1 MWWKDGVKETMNK
14 YNDELLE
21 AVSEIAGLIYYQTD
35 LKEQERW
42 SQKMM
47 DSGLWSPDDGC

>member
-1 MWWKDGVKETMNK
+1 MNK

-21 AVSEIAGLIYYQTD
+21 AVSEIAGLIYYQAD
-35 LKEQERW
+35 LKHQDKWLQRI
-42 SQKMM
+42 M